1 MYKDVWKK
9 FGAKV
14 FVVLCS
20 ILLVGGV
27 AIAAPKLR
35 AANGKISLGSAQF
48 VTLDQVGSAPAPTSG
63 SAIIYLDRT
72 NGDESFEYKTE
83 ANGTAADVIPST
95 LKMKMADGSIETL
108 RYGTDYIC
116 TDAERL
122 KTHGVSE
129 SAADGYLTIKISSP
143 EAAGASSLIESDNTE
158 LSIKYKIKRAELPA
172 ASTPYRIQNDA
183 KYQNQDAS
191 KVLIVGGVNDSLTS
205 NNIKVYIRPAGSSND
220 ILLPNT
226 EYSIKDKDGLPA
238 DLGKNPT
245 AKALGACT
253 VQIHFNN
260 YYVRNMSGGG
270 TSNYAT
276 FPFTIKKDAANLGLS
291 ALTSD
296 ASAASGYS
304 EFKPKRVS
312 DQPDKVEIWDTMDA
326 DVGEVNLMDVSPN
339 QFGNPSV
346 TPNAADKKITISVS
360 PEANSNYI
368 NSCTK
373 DYYVNQQTLSV
384 KFAQNPG
391 VLDFD
396 TNKGIQINKRELTVT
411 NNDDGSTSPLYPDD
425 YDIID
430 CKVVKSWADRNSVDG
445 ATAGTVEI
453 TIQGKDSS
461 DYPGDKGTLT
471 YSVQRSLSDQMAHL
485 KSDKD
490 SGRIEYDGE
499 SHELDPKLYFD
510 DAPDKLK
517 YYLAVNTD
525 IDVSYELEKRG
536 TPSPRRTGAKEAGTV
551 YMTVKGK
558 VAQGAAA
565 GYYNTAS
572 GDDYQILTYEISP
585 KSVNDYDWSGV
596 QSGYELNGSAPDVAK
611 DITLTLK
618 SGKTGI
624 NTVVLK
630 NIKNKSE
637 EYTVDYY
644 WDLSCTKPI
653 YGYEWGDNG
662 SVKAGETYYA
672 KITFTGNFCDDIVV
686 PFQLTTYD
694 HTNVKA
700 DLQNGCE
707 LDGNDAAAHIY
718 NAEEHR
724 AVVKAQLRD
733 NPDKK
738 LVEGRD
744 FTLEY
749 NYREEPVSRVDV
761 TNKNITVFMKFTG
774 TEEPLYVGAFR
785 IQPRPV
791 DTDSLSMPS
800 SFGTGTD
807 DQGEPIRT
815 HEYSGTG
822 DGNVPNLDTLELTY
836 VINGEE
842 RNLTLHKADG
852 DGVNDDYTV
861 EPGLYNE
868 NGTKQDLS
876 TISTT
881 KKYYYGIKPQ
891 NNFASD
897 MLADGYKRNMTLVGP
912 FRFIERNI
920 NSTDYTAVPMDYNKI
935 TSANPYDKAAKT
947 WLETAGNLIVTDKD
961 YGVVTSDNYE
971 ITITKDNIPEDGTIE
986 FSLAGKGCYTGV
998 KTGLKLEVGTDLA
1011 STQVREAETSRW
1023 RSFTDR
1029 EIQLNRDYTKLT
1041 DSGDNQYGLNFSSD
1055 DNKGDTNLYYGG
1067 EDPSNIIKFQA
1078 AGSTGGNYK
1087 VIRYEDPVRDKDNP
1101 QSQMLAN
1108 VTLQGMNGYYG
1119 KVTIY
1124 IPIKN
1129 VLLNES
1135 DYKIVFRGGVTG
1147 REGIDYVF
1155 DNRYLYPD
1163 FDVYKVNKD
1172 GSLGDKLPEGAFDK
1186 KNAEWV
1192 RNFHVTN
1199 GWDEKD
1205 QKLHWAQVTIK
1216 GQFGYSGTLS
1226 GWFNIVPRS
1235 IEKALEPGVFD
1246 YPAFAL
1252 DEYGKSTLSTIP
1264 YTPYTNINGHEHPG
1278 AWQNLE
1284 LYYMTVSD
1292 TGASSYKKLEEGNFD
1307 FYCTNDETDAAKP
1320 KPTAGADRKLVI
1332 TGKGDFTGKVV
1343 LDYTVSPVSIKD
1355 CSIEFEGGKKWY
1367 LFTGEDI
1374 KPNMVVK
1381 QTVGTNVYTLKE
1393 GEDYNVTPV
1402 NATFVSQSWDL
1413 EITNSTYVIVSG
1425 IEGNYTQEDELAFVV
1440 YGMLDPSENLGAYR
1454 NSKFKPDPLGH
1465 GDAIPVLRYSNPM
1478 TYETLGLQLM
1488 QKRENMEYD
1497 TPDTQPDANNPAGIK
1512 NTDQRELQYGEDKDF
1527 TVTCSNPV
1535 AGTRRIK
1542 VFGTG
1547 NGVDKGLFVTG
1558 AAGVEIPVIIQADLG
1573 ELDEAVLWE
1582 KNNNSPNI
1590 SLPVTGSAITPE
1602 DLASMLYVYCGGR
1615 EMKYGTDYIFDGRI
1629 DSTLGEGKRI
1639 TLKPTEAAEK
1649 AQYLTGEYRLTYNV
1663 TSSIS
1668 NAGDGV
1674 NIKKIYVYKHGHKV
1688 IDLKNDDFNVIVN
1701 GNKLYNGDDYD
1712 VTVLDADGN
1721 PVAEPKECGNY
1732 RWRIQG
1738 KGSYGSF
1745 ITGNFE
1751 IVPYDFD
1758 ADYAQGKVNVVLEN
1772 EEVTFNGGVTLP
1784 KVNSV
1789 IVKEGTNN
1797 TEYTLKEGDFEVVA
1811 GEGGN
1816 NDHWTDTSSADNS
1829 LYPSVAIQG
1838 VGNYT
1843 GKMLKK
1849 YVILRKD
1856 IRDADIEIAPLEGY
1870 KYQNGIEI
1878 KPYPNITYK
1887 DLASEESG
1895 KILLALKG
1903 IEFKEADAPSYDK
1916 WQEWGTHF
1924 TYRYL
1929 DDVKNA
1935 GTGKRIEITGIGNF
1949 FGKKTITYDVNPL
1962 PLSDTKLTFLSEESP
1977 VYDGTEQKPAFKLSY
1992 GDIDNILIVRNG
2004 EAVSTEYL
2012 KDSNVEIKFDNNTNA
2027 STEQSPAR
2035 VIVRMV
2041 AGSNANY
2048 EGEISKEFTILPA
2061 PLENH
2066 VRFMYHPKGSNGDVD
2081 LKNYKL
2087 SFPFIGVGSPV
2098 YPKYAPADAELAEE
2112 EIGMYYN
2119 YPSKAN
2125 HGKFL
2130 VPSADYGSQEDPD
2143 GINIEYKYVEPDTD
2157 DTDIREEYQRPT
2169 PDYAGKVRVTITG
2182 KGNYSGKASF
2192 WYFIGDDISS
2202 DAKISISPTTAVFNS
2217 QNQYPTV
2224 TISGVDK
2231 NKCTIGNYRGEVLVE
2246 NLITDKDFIDAGT
2259 YFIRVE
2265 GDPSKGTYATKPETL
2280 TFTITPRAFS
2290 NSLVIDGFKKEYA
2303 YTGYEIRPVG
2313 ISVTDYI
2320 DNIKYRLTEEE
2331 DYVLTYSNNLNAGIA
2346 YINVKGQGNFS
2357 GSASTN
2363 FLITSSTISSGG
2375 IFGSNS
2381 FLDEGSGEISG
2392 AVPVA
2397 PNNVKL
2403 TMDTSD
2409 AMYYTGKA
2417 VYPKVSISGMTENV
2431 DYTVTFS
2438 NNVEVGMGVATINGI
2453 GNNNGVITKNF
2464 RIIAPLSKCT
2474 ISPIPAQQYT
2484 GSAVTPSLTVRCGN
2498 TVLME
2503 GTDYTV
2509 TYSNNINIGT
2519 ATATIRALNN
2529 ANFTGSASVKFSI
2542 GNDVGGFIIS
2552 GFAPSY
2558 AYTGNAITPGVV
2570 VETGSSTLT
2579 LGTDY
2584 TVSYSNN
2591 VNAGTAT
2598 ITVTGTGKYSGTQT
2612 ANFIIEA
2619 KSIQSCDTTEVT
2631 DRTYTGDAYT
2641 PDITVSDGGKVLT
2654 KGVDYTVTYTNN
2666 TNPGTAS
2673 ILIQGMSNNYTGT
2686 KVISFKISAV
2696 AVKGL
2701 KSSSVK
2707 YNSLKLAWTKQG
2719 YADGYQICNSS
2730 SKVVK
2735 TVKKNSASI
2744 TGLSAGKTYKYKVR
2758 SYVRNA
2764 DGTKSY
2770 GAFSS
2775 VLSVTTKLR
2784 TPTVK
2789 VVSNAK
2795 GQARISW
2802 SKVSGASGYEIYY
2815 KKSSKAKYKKLK
2827 TVNNP
2832 NVRVCTVRGMKSG
2845 DRAYFRIRAFRK
2857 NGSKKVYSALNPLK
2871 VITVK

>member
-14 FVVLCS
+14 FIVLCS

-27 AIAAPKLR
+27 AIAAPRLR
-35 AANGKISLGSAQF
+35 AADGKISLGNAQF
-48 VTLDQVGSAPAPTSG
+48 YTLDQVGSAPTPTSG
-63 SAIIYLDRT
+63 SAIIYLDRSD
-72 NGDESFEYKTE
+72 GDESFEYKTNE
-83 ANGTAADVIPST
+83 NGSAGDVIPQT
-95 LKMKMADGSIETL
+95 LKMKMSDGGVVTL
-108 RYGTDYIC
+108 RYNTDYIC
-116 TDAERL
+116 TQGEL
-122 KTHGVSE
+122 EKTHGVSE
-129 SAADGYLTIKISSP
+129 GTADGYVSIVISAP
-143 EAAGASSLIESDNTE
+143 QQTGASNYIESDKTNLT
-158 LSIKYKIKRAELPA
+158 IKYKIKRAELPGA
-172 ASTPYRIQNDA
+172 GSTYRIENAAQ
-183 KYQNQDAS
+183 YQDQDSS
-191 KVLIVGGVNDSLTS
+191 KVLIVGGVSDDLTS
-205 NNIKVYIRPAGSSND
+205 NNIKVYIRPAGSSAD
-220 ILLPNT
+220 IPLPNT
-226 EYSIKDKDGLPA
+226 EYSIKDINGDPA
-238 DLGKNPT
+238 DLGKNPQV
-245 AKALGACT
+245 KKLGACT
-253 VQIHFNN
+253 VRIYFNN
-260 YYVRNMSGGG
+260 YYVRDTNGG
-270 TSNYAT
+270 SIENYAE
-276 FPFTIKKDAANLGLS
+276 FPFTIKKDAAKLELS
-291 ALTSD
+291 ALTADST
-296 ASAASGYS
+296 SSTGYV
-304 EFKPKRVS
+304 EFKPKRVT
-312 DQPDKVEIWDTMDA
+312 DKPDKVEIWDTMDETI
-326 DVGEVNLMDVSPN
+326 GRQNLMEKGLG
-339 QFGNPSV
+339 QFDSAVINSDTANKKVTISV
-346 TPNAADKKITISVS
+346 TPQAS
-360 PEANSNYI
+360 SNYI

-373 DYYVNQQTLSV
+373 EYNVNQNTLTLQ
-384 KFAQNPG
+384 FAKNPE

-396 TNKGIQINKRELTVT
+396 TNKGIQIDKRELEVQQPD
-411 NNDDGSTSPLYPDD
+411 NSWRPLYPDD
-425 YDIID
+425 YEIID
-430 CKVVKSWADRNSVDG
+430 CKVVKSFGDRSKVDG
-445 ATAGTVEI
+445 ATAGAVEI
-453 TIQGKDSS
+453 TIRGKDAS
-461 DYPGDKGTLT
+461 DYPGDTGTLI
-471 YSVQRSLSDQMAHL
+471 YSVQRSLDNTHL
-485 KSDKD
+485 NSDKD
-490 SGRIEYDGE
+490 TAKIEYDE
-499 SHELDPKLYFD
+499 QSHELDPKLFFD
-510 DAPDKLK
+510 DAPDGLK
-517 YYLAVNTD
+517 YYLNMNTD
-525 IDVSYELEKRG
+525 AEVTYEVAKRG
-536 TPSPRRTGAKEAGTV
+536 TPSPRRAGAIEAGTV

-558 VAQGAAA
+558 AVKGAAA
-565 GYYNTAS
+565 GYYDTAS

-596 QSGYELNGSAPDVAK
+596 QPGYELNGSAPDVAS

-618 SGKTGI
+618 SGKTGP

-630 NIKNKSE
+630 KMQNKSE
-637 EYTVDYY
+637 EYSVDYY
-644 WDLSCTKPI
+644 WDAGCTNLI
-653 YGYEWGDNG
+653 YGYEWGDTG

-672 KITFTGNFCDDIVV
+672 KITFTGNYCDSIVV
-686 PFQLTTYD
+686 PFKLTTYD

-700 DLQNGCE
+700 DLQPRCE
-707 LDGNDAAAHIY
+707 ADGSAAASHIY
-718 NAEEHR
+718 NAGEHR
-724 AVVKAQLRD
+724 AVVNARLRD

-744 FTLEY
+744 YTLEY
-749 NYREEPVSRVDV
+749 NYREDPVSRVDV

-774 TEEPLYVGAFR
+774 NEEPLYVGAFQ

-791 DTDSLSMPS
+791 DTETLSMPS
-800 SFGTGTD
+800 DFGTGKD
-807 DQGEPIRT
+807 ENGDPIRT
-815 HEYSGTG
+815 HGYSGTG
-822 DGNVPNLDTLELTY
+822 DSNVPELNTLDLTY
-836 VINGEE
+836 EIDGEE

-861 EPGLYNE
+861 EPGLYNK
-868 NGTKQDLS
+868 NGAKQDLS

-881 KKYYYGIKPQ
+881 KDYYYGIKPQ
-891 NNFASD
+891 NNFVSD
-897 MLADGYKRNMTLVGP
+897 MLAAGYKRGMTLVGP
-912 FRFIERNI
+912 FRFVERNI
-920 NSTDYTAVPMDYNKI
+920 NSTDYTAVPMDYNLI
-935 TSANPYDKAAKT
+935 TDANPYNQAAKT
-947 WLETAGNLIVTDKD
+947 WLETAGNLTVTDKD
-961 YGVVTSDNYE
+961 FGTVTPDNYE
-971 ITITKDNIPEDGTIE
+971 IEITKDNIAEDGTIE
-986 FSLAGKGCYTGV
+986 FSLKGKGCYTGE

-1011 STQVREAETSRW
+1011 STQIREAKTSIW
-1023 RSFTDR
+1023 RSFADR
-1029 EIQLNRDYTKLT
+1029 KIQLNREYTKLT

-1055 DNKGDTNLYYGG
+1055 DNTEDTNLYYGG
-1067 EDPSNIIKFQA
+1067 ENPSNIIKFQA
-1078 AGSTGGNYK
+1078 SGEKGGNYRI
-1087 VIRYEDPVRDKDNP
+1087 IRYADPIRDNDNP
-1101 QSQMLAN
+1101 QSQLLAN

-1124 IPIKN
+1124 IPIQN
-1129 VLLNES
+1129 VVLNDN
-1135 DYKIVFRGGVTG
+1135 DYKIVFKGGVDNLG
-1147 REGIDYVF
+1147 RDYVF
-1155 DNRYLYPD
+1155 DNRYLRPD
-1163 FDVYKVNKD
+1163 FDVYALDKD
-1172 GSLGDKLPEGAFDK
+1172 GNLGDKLPEGAFDK
-1186 KNAEWV
+1186 KNAVWD
-1192 RNFHVTN
+1192 RNFHVTS

-1205 QKLHWAQVTIK
+1205 QKLHWAQVTIQ

-1235 IEKALEPGVFD
+1235 IEKELEEGVFD

-1252 DEYGKSTLSTIP
+1252 DEYGKSTLPTIP

-1284 LYYMTVSD
+1284 LYYMTTSD
-1292 TGASSYKKLEEGNFD
+1292 TGASAYKKLEDGNFD
-1307 FYCTNDETDAAKP
+1307 FYCTNDAEDPAKP
-1320 KPTAGADRKLVI
+1320 KPTAGANRKLVI

-1393 GEDYNVTPV
+1393 GEDYNVEPV

-1413 EITNSTYVIVSG
+1413 SITNSTYVIVSG

-1454 NSKFKPDPLGH
+1454 NSKFKPDPIGH
-1465 GDAIPVLRYSNPM
+1465 GDPIPVLRYSNPM

-1488 QKRENMEYD
+1488 QKREGMEYN
-1497 TPDTQPDANNPAGIK
+1497 TPDTQPDADHPAGIK

-1542 VFGTG
+1542 VYGTG

-1573 ELDEAVLWE
+1573 RLDEAVLWE

-1602 DLASMLYVYCGGR
+1602 ELSSMLYVYCGGR
-1615 EMKYGTDYIFDGRI
+1615 EMKYGVDYVFDGSI

-1639 TLKPTEAAEK
+1639 TLKPTEAAEQ

-1663 TSSIS
+1663 TSSIG

-1674 NIKKIYVYKHGHKV
+1674 NIAKIYIYKHGQKV
-1688 IDLKNDDFNVIVN
+1688 IDPKNDDFNVIVN
-1701 GNKLYNGDDYD
+1701 GNKLENGDDYD
-1712 VTVLDADGN
+1712 VTILDADGN
-1721 PVAEPKECGNY
+1721 VVPEPKECGNY

-1751 IVPYDFD
+1751 IIPYDFE
-1758 ADYAQGKVNVVLEN
+1758 ADYAQDKVNIVLEN

-1789 IVKEGTNN
+1789 IVKEGRNN
-1797 TEYTLKEGDFEVVA
+1797 TEYTLKEGDFEVIA

-1829 LYPSVAIQG
+1829 LYPSVAVRG

-1843 GKMLKK
+1843 GKLLKK

-1903 IEFKEADAPSYDK
+1903 IEYKEADAPGYDK
-1916 WQEWGTHF
+1916 WQDWGTHF

-1949 FGKKTITYDVNPL
+1949 FGTKTITYDVNPL

-2004 EAVSTEYL
+2004 KAVSTEYL
-2012 KDSNVEIKFDNNTNA
+2012 KDSNVEIIFNNNTNA

-2035 VIVRMV
+2035 VTVRMV

-2087 SFPFIGVGSPV
+2087 TFPFIGVGSPV

-2182 KGNYSGKASF
+2182 KGNYAGKASF

-2202 DAKISISPTTAVFNS
+2202 DAKISISPTTTIFNS
-2217 QNQYPTV
+2217 QNQYPKV

-2231 NKCTIGNYRGEVLVE
+2231 NKCTIGNYRDEVLVE
-2246 NLITDKDFIDAGT
+2246 NLITDQDFIDAGT

-2280 TFTITPRAFS
+2280 KFTITPRAFS

-2331 DYVLTYSNNLNAGIA
+2331 DYVLTYTNNLNAGIA
-2346 YINVKGQGNFS
+2346 YINVKGQGNFT

-2375 IFGSNS
+2375 WNGSNS

-2392 AVPVA
+2392 SVPVA

-2484 GSAVTPSLTVRCGN
+2484 GSAVTPSLTIRCGN

-2529 ANFTGSASVKFSI
+2529 ANFTGSTSVKFSI

-2552 GFAPSY
+2552 GYAPSY

-2570 VETGSSTLT
+2570 VETGSKTLT

-2598 ITVTGTGKYSGTQT
+2598 ITVTGKYSGTQT

-2619 KSIQSCDTTEVT
+2619 KSIQSCDTSDVT

-2654 KGVDYTVTYTNN
+2654 KGVDYTVTYRNN

-2673 ILIQGMSNNYTGT
+2673 ILIQGTSSNYTGT
-2686 KVISFKISAV
+2686 KVISFKIAAV

-2701 KSSSVK
+2701 KASSVK
-2707 YNSLKLAWTKQG
+2707 YNSLKLSWTKQD
-2719 YADGYQICNSS
+2719 YADGYQICNSN
-2730 SKVVK
+2730 SKVIK

-2744 TGLSAGKTYKYKVR
+2744 TGLSAGKAYKYKVR
-2758 SYVRNA
+2758 SYVKNS
-2764 DGTKSY
+2764 DGSRSY

-2775 VLSVTTKLR
+2775 VISATTKLR

-2789 VVSNAK
+2789 VASNAK